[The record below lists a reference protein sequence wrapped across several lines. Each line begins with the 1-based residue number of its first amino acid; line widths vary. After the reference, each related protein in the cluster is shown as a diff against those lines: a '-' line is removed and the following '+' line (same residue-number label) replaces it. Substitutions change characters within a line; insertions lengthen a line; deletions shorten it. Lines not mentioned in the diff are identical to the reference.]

1 MEQSERE
8 AERMEEKQR
17 TIHEKNKF
25 YEVSTIIIVVDAT
38 VVWDA
43 LIYSYMLL
51 TQSAYV
57 DGLEDTALFVKLFEE
72 DNDADKFKHLPDIPE
87 LLEQ

>member
-1 MEQSERE
+1 
-8 AERMEEKQR
+8 
-17 TIHEKNKF
+17 
-25 YEVSTIIIVVDAT
+25 
-38 VVWDA
+38 
-43 LIYSYMLL
+43 MLL
-51 TQSAYV
+51 SQSAYV